1 MLTAELS
8 NLLSVELYTWTH
20 TSSLC
25 AFPVSVKRGL
35 PDPGWLADLGRWSPA
50 DCAVSSCHRD
60 ATCYNQAVKRKPPKT
75 SKTIDEAPLA
85 RALLGKVNGLMA
97 ELCQTR
103 KTVNLMEVCG
113 THTRAISGF
122 GIRRAVDPRLRL
134 LSGPGCPVCVTT
146 QEEIDAAISVAGLP
160 DVTVV
165 TFGDMMRVPGSR
177 SATAARARTSLE
189 QEKARGADVRVVYSA
204 LDALRLAEAGP
215 ERQFVFL
222 GVGFETTAPTVAATV
237 LAAQKSGV
245 RNFTVLPMFKTIP
258 AALDAIASSDRV
270 NVDGFIL
277 PGHVSTIIGIRPYEF
292 LRDKYRLPSC
302 VVGFEA
308 LDVLQGIHMLLKQ
321 MQTGPEVEIQYRRS
335 VRPEGNEMAQQVM
348 DTVFVP
354 CDATWRGIGMIAGSG
369 LTFRKDFAGFDARK
383 RFRIAIRHSP
393 FAIRQS
399 PCRCGD
405 VMLGV
410 IVPPECK
417 LFAKTCTPES
427 PVGPCM
433 VSTEGACAAY
443 YKYEL
448 A

>member
-1 MLTAELS
+1 VKAEQ
-8 NLLSVELYTWTH
+8 H
-20 TSSLC
+20 
-25 AFPVSVKRGL
+25 K
-35 PDPGWLADLGRWSPA
+35 
-50 DCAVSSCHRD
+50 
-60 ATCYNQAVKRKPPKT
+60 ATRKL
-75 SKTIDEAPLA
+75 DEGVME
-85 RALLGKVNGLMA
+85 RALLGKVNDLVA

-103 KTVNLMEVCG
+103 KTINLMEVCG
-113 THTRAISGF
+113 THTMAISGF

-134 LSGPGCPVCVTT
+134 LSGPGCPVCVTD
-146 QEEIDAAISVAGLP
+146 QSEIDAAIDIAREGLGHDP
-160 DVTVV
+160 KRRTFRSCPAPGPAVV

-177 SATAARARTSLE
+177 TSLE
-189 QEKARGADVRVVYSA
+189 QEKAKGADVRVVYSA
-204 LDALRLAEAGP
+204 LDGLRLAEA
-215 ERQFVFL
+215 ETDRQFVFL

-237 LAAQKSGV
+237 LAAQESGV

-258 AALDAIASSDRV
+258 RALDAIASSDRV

-277 PGHVSTIIGIRPYEF
+277 PGHVSTIIGTRPYEF

-308 LDVLQGIHMLLKQ
+308 LDVLQGIHMLLRQ
-321 MQTGPEVEIQYRRS
+321 MQTGPLVEIQYKRS
-335 VRPEGNEMAQQVM
+335 VRPEGNEKAQQVM
-348 DTVFVP
+348 DTVLES
-354 CDATWRGIGMIAGSG
+354 CDAVWRGIGTIPGSG
-369 LTFRKDFAGFDARK
+369 LTLRREFSEFDARK
-383 RFRIAIRHSP
+383 RFRIAHRSSFIVHRS
-393 FAIRQS
+393 S

-417 LFAKTCTPES
+417 LFAKACTPES

-443 YKYEL
+443 YKYER